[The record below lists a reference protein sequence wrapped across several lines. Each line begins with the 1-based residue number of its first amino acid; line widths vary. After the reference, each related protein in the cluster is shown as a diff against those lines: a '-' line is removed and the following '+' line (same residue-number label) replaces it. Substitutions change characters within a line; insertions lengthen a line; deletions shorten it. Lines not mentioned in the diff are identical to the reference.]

1 MKFLRHFQSPLL
13 DIDFWISHVVGT
25 MECLTLV
32 MLCDSGSLDQSNHEE
47 DNSKVPHR
55 GKESKRHQ
63 VEILVEWEVWFR
75 WSLCHIYIYFTFKL
89 LSLVTTALYHRFLQ
103 LVCFGLFLCED
114 LLHYPC
120 NDAHQ
125 WVGCLGACRHH
136 SHLYM
141 LPMPLTTFLT
151 KRWNLQWL
159 LVCKH
164 YEKTV

>member
-32 MLCDSGSLDQSNHEE
+32 MLCDSGSLDQSNNEE

-75 WSLCHIYIYFTFKL
+75 WSLCHIYIYI
-89 LSLVTTALYHRFLQ
+89 S
-103 LVCFGLFLCED
+103 
-114 LLHYPC
+114 
-120 NDAHQ
+120 
-125 WVGCLGACRHH
+125 
-136 SHLYM
+136 
-141 LPMPLTTFLT
+141 PLNCCP
-151 KRWNLQWL
+151 W
-159 LVCKH
+159 
-164 YEKTV
+164 